1 MLFEEEQF
9 MSEQLQNDIDD
20 IVTDFIRRSGGK
32 VGMIRPGELASM
44 IREAASRG
52 AMAGWLGGVKQER
65 EHTRSVKMKEQKL

>member
-1 MLFEEEQF
+1 MLFGEEQF

-32 VGMIRPGELASM
+32 VGVIRPDELATM
-44 IREAASRG
+44 IREAANRG

-65 EHTRSVKMKEQKL
+65 QHAQSVKMKEQKL

>member
-1 MLFEEEQF
+1 MLFGEEQF

-32 VGMIRPGELASM
+32 VGVIRPDELATM

-65 EHTRSVKMKEQKL
+65 EHTRSVNMKEQKL

>member
-1 MLFEEEQF
+1 MLFGEEQF

-32 VGMIRPGELASM
+32 VGVIRPDELASM
-44 IREAASRG
+44 IREAANRG

-65 EHTRSVKMKEQKL
+65 QHAQSIKMKEQKL

>member
-32 VGMIRPGELASM
+32 IGMIRPDELATM

-52 AMAGWLGGVKQER
+52 AMCGWLGGVKQER
-65 EHTRSVKMKEQKL
+65 EHSRSKQTQVQK

>member
-1 MLFEEEQF
+1 

-32 VGMIRPGELASM
+32 VGVIRPDELASM
-44 IREAASRG
+44 IREAANRG

-65 EHTRSVKMKEQKL
+65 QHAQSIKMKEQKL

>member
-32 VGMIRPGELASM
+32 VGVIRPDELATM

>member
-32 VGMIRPGELASM
+32 VGVIRPDELASM
-44 IREAASRG
+44 IREAANRG
-52 AMAGWLGGVKQER
+52 AMCGWLGGVKQER

>member
-20 IVTDFIRRSGGK
+20 IVTDFIRRAGGK
-32 VGMIRPGELASM
+32 VGVIRPDELASM
-44 IREAASRG
+44 IREAANRG

-65 EHTRSVKMKEQKL
+65 QHSQSVKMKEQKL

>member
-32 VGMIRPGELASM
+32 VGVIRPDELATM

-52 AMAGWLGGVKQER
+52 AMCGWLGGVKQER
-65 EHTRSVKMKEQKL
+65 EHSRATKSKEQKL

>member
-1 MLFEEEQF
+1 
-9 MSEQLQNDIDD
+9 MSAKLQDDIDE

-32 VGMIRPGELASM
+32 TGVIRPDDLATM

-65 EHTRSVKMKEQKL
+65 EHSRNKQEQVQR

>member
-20 IVTDFIRRSGGK
+20 IVSDFIRRSGGK
-32 VGMIRPGELASM
+32 VGMIRPDDLASM

-52 AMAGWLGGVKQER
+52 AMSGWLGGVKQER
-65 EHTRSVKMKEQKL
+65 EHSRGIKSKESK

>member
-32 VGMIRPGELASM
+32 VGVIRPDELATM

-65 EHTRSVKMKEQKL
+65 EHTRSVKAKEQKL

>member
-9 MSEQLQNDIDD
+9 MSEKLQTEIDE

-32 VGMIRPGELASM
+32 VGVIRPDELASM
-44 IREAASRG
+44 IREAANRG

-65 EHTRSVKMKEQKL
+65 EHSRSIKMKEQKL